1 MLQCPQVQVT
11 CCPGQ
16 QQHLM
21 SRQHMAKVSVK
32 VWWAN
37 YTTALAVTGVVAA
50 VLLLGLLGVSAYG
63 WRQGSNSNYNPALEV
78 EVPAIHHLPFID
90 DQDTDS
96 FNSSISNEM
105 HETEAMLT
113 Q

>member
-1 MLQCPQVQVT
+1 
-11 CCPGQ
+11 
-16 QQHLM
+16 
-21 SRQHMAKVSVK
+21 MAKVSVK
-32 VWWAN
+32 VWWADH
-37 YTTALAVTGVVAA
+37 TTALAVTGVVAA

-63 WRQGSNSNYNPALEV
+63 WRQGSNSNYNSALEV

-96 FNSSISNEM
+96 FNSNISNEM